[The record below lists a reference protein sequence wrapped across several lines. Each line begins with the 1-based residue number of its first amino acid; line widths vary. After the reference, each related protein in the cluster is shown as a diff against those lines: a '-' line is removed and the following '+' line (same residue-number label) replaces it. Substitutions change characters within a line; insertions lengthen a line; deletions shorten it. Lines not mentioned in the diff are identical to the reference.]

1 MHIISEYAQFRF
13 GSCCMLHL
21 RQLHWSSVLLHIC
34 TPPHNAMVGVD
45 TGVLNMIVAS
55 HLTLL
60 ILYRGP
66 TMKNVVNS
74 IYNPFARRKRPPP
87 VVEQP

>member
-1 MHIISEYAQFRF
+1 MVPFWVL
-13 GSCCMLHL
+13 LHVAFEAASL
-21 RQLHWSSVLLHIC
+21 CSVLLHIC
-34 TPPHNAMVGVD
+34 TPHHNAMVAVD
-45 TGVLNMIVAS
+45 TGVLNMIMAS